1 MLNTFHA
8 TGVSR
13 CQVQNQKVH
22 KMLKY
27 GRLIEVHYYIL
38 NHNGKLIQK
47 STNMPGI
54 GLEKFEML
62 RCYRDGE

>member
-1 MLNTFHA
+1 
-8 TGVSR
+8 
-13 CQVQNQKVH
+13 
-22 KMLKY
+22 MLKY